1 MRFLILIVIL
11 FCGANSASA
20 EFILKQGDRELIGV
34 PVNISNTY
42 IFVTCESARIGLSD
56 GAVLTY
62 VEDKYC
68 ELRRNENDA
77 KPSGIRTNGE
87 EFKFAPR
94 PQNRYGGPSVY
105 QYDNAPFRV
114 LENAHI
120 GLIVRGAQMSS
131 GIDLKLDCVISRC
144 AQLHQYSIVANMAK
158 PHTFTWKPAP
168 LLALTYSMARIS
180 DSDCRGNK
188 TERCNKL
195 MAGTTKPCPECKVVA
210 ETFIENN
217 KYWEKF
223 WWNPKSQEMA
233 EYYANV
239 AKARESSDDKKNRII
254 GDFLMLDSG
263 NKAYHHGLVH
273 NLAPDQERKMILY
286 TQ

>member
-11 FCGANSASA
+11 LCGANSASA
-20 EFILKQGDRELIGV
+20 EFILKHGGRELIGA

-42 IFVTCESARIGLSD
+42 VFVTCESATIGLSD

-62 VEDKYC
+62 EEDKYC
-68 ELRRNENDA
+68 ELRHNENDA
-77 KPSGIRTNGE
+77 KPSGIRTKDDG
-87 EFKFAPR
+87 FKFAPR
-94 PQNRYGGPSVY
+94 PVDPYGGPSIS
-105 QYDNAPFRV
+105 QYENAPFRI

-144 AQLHQYSIVANMAK
+144 SQLHQYSIVANMAK

-195 MAGTTKPCPECKVVA
+195 IAGTTKPCPECKVVA
-210 ETFIENN
+210 ETFIKQN

-233 EYYANV
+233 EYYASV
-239 AKARESSDDKKNRII
+239 AKARESSDDKKNKII

-263 NKAYHHGLVH
+263 NKAYHHGIRLTTM
-273 NLAPDQERKMILY
+273 E
-286 TQ
+286 